1 MNIFYYSVH
10 HILEDDEIRLLQ
22 KDGHNVFC
30 FGVNRKDGATQGFRP
45 SLIFNA
51 TECQLFDIY
60 AQAGGTFNESD
71 DDHRIMPADFESHF
85 SAFIFMH
92 DINFISRFWHRLRQ
106 KPVVWRTIGQM
117 MEPFEVLARPMR
129 RDGLKIIRYS
139 PKERD
144 VPLYQ
149 GEDATIRF
157 YKDPDQYGRWIG
169 NNKSVLTF
177 ANDFQQRYPIEAL
190 AYLEIALA
198 VPCALGGGG
207 NADLP
212 GSFGFV
218 DLDHQLLR
226 YRNHRAYLYISGLEI
241 PYTLNFIEAWMTGI
255 PVVVYAPEKRIGPY
269 YEIDELII
277 DNENGYICRTVEEV
291 KDRCYLLLNDWSTAA
306 RIGKAGRQSAID
318 YFGYRKIAEQWNKL
332 LSTF

>member
-45 SLIFNA
+45 SLSFNA
-51 TECQLFDIY
+51 TERQMFDIY
-60 AQAGGTFNESD
+60 SNSGGTFNESD
-71 DDHRIMPADFESHF
+71 DDYRVMPPDFETHF

-92 DINFISRFWHRLRQ
+92 NVNFIARFWHRLRD
-106 KPVVWRTIGQM
+106 KPVIWRTIGQM

-129 RDGLKIIRYS
+129 LNGLKIIRYS

-144 VPLYQ
+144 VPSYL
-149 GEDATIRF
+149 GEDETIRF
-157 YKDPDQYGRWIG
+157 YKDPDQYQGWNG
-169 NNKSVLTF
+169 NDKCILTF
-177 ANDFQQRYPIEAL
+177 ANDFQQRYPVEAL
-190 AYLEIALA
+190 AYLEVASAL
-198 VPCALGGGG
+198 PCAIGGGQ
-207 NADLP
+207 NDKLP

-218 DLDHQLLR
+218 DLDHQLGR
-226 YRNHRAYLYISGLEI
+226 YRDHRAYLYMSGLEI

-255 PVVVYAPEKRIGPY
+255 PVVVYAPEKRIGSY
-269 YEIDELII
+269 YEIDKLII
-277 DNENGYICRTVEEV
+277 DNESGFICRTIEEV
-291 KDRCYLLLNDWSTAA
+291 KSRCQLLINDLSTAS
-306 RIGKAGRQSAID
+306 RISKAGRQSAID
-318 YFGYRKIAEQWNKL
+318 YFGYHKIAEQWSKF